1 LYNKLCKHLL
11 CARPGLVSEYPE
23 RKGESL
29 NSRPPPSHR
38 GDNGGM
44 LHAQRGNHRFV
55 GKQGDQSQSQHR
67 VEWASGRLPTGEILV
82 GVGKEVTCDRAVSH
96 WRAGLETKSLAPRS
110 ANFSLCH
117 SFFSWIQS
125 RNTFI
130 AGALQKRSL
139 FYVETKL
146 SNCSCHL
153 MKAKGNRTGQSY
165 L

>member
-38 GDNGGM
+38 GDNG
-44 LHAQRGNHRFV
+44 
-55 GKQGDQSQSQHR
+55 
-67 VEWASGRLPTGEILV
+67 EWASGRLPTGEILV

-153 MKAKGNRTGQSY
+153 MKAKGNRTGQSC